1 MPKLIIN
8 LNIDDQLR
16 NNFEEKIKNK
26 NLLIEDYILELIKKD
41 IESEISFNGYTFNLI
56 YEKLFFENKEIKLT
70 NIEMKLFKYLLNN
83 ANKLVSIEEI
93 NSNVWGNKKM
103 TLFTLRNKI
112 NGIRNQ
118 TYYKL
123 IKNVSNHGYILIIE

>member
-1 MPKLIIN
+1 MPKLIID
-8 LNIDDQLR
+8 LNIDKQLR
-16 NNFEEKIKNK
+16 NDFEEKIKNK
-26 NLLIEDYILELIKKD
+26 NLLIEDYILELIKRD

-123 IKNVSNHGYILIIE
+123 IKNVSNHGYVMVIE

>member
-1 MPKLIIN
+1 MSKLIIN
-8 LNIDDQLR
+8 LNIDEQLR
-16 NNFEEKIKNK
+16 NNFEEKLKNK
-26 NLLIEDYILELIKKD
+26 NLLIEDYISVLIKKD

-83 ANKLVSIEEI
+83 ANALVRIEDI
-93 NSNVWGNKKM
+93 NSNVWENKKM

-112 NGIRNQ
+112 NSIERND
-118 TYYKL
+118 K
-123 IKNVSNHGYILIIE
+123 K

>member
-56 YEKLFFENKEIKLT
+56 YEKLFLKIK
-70 NIEMKLFKYLLNN
+70 KL
-83 ANKLVSIEEI
+83 S
-93 NSNVWGNKKM
+93 
-103 TLFTLRNKI
+103 
-112 NGIRNQ
+112 
-118 TYYKL
+118 
-123 IKNVSNHGYILIIE
+123 